1 MGEWLGGGGWV
12 YSVQHPA
19 PGREE
24 WQGLFPVESD
34 VLAER
39 AAEAHN
45 NLRAERDD
53 WRRMYET
60 EKAALES
67 VALRAD
73 QLAKEHAG
81 LRGQN
86 ARAFDT
92 IAAQLAR
99 ITELEAESAELRC
112 DDALNVALDRIA
124 ELEAELQRAIILSEL
139 GDGEKIEVKP

>member
-1 MGEWLGGGGWV
+1 MIEFGESGDVRLN
-12 YSVQHPA
+12 
-19 PGREE
+19 GRLLTNDADLIEAL
-24 WQGLFPVESD
+24 WSILPFR
-34 VLAER
+34 R
-39 AAEAHN
+39 ADEK
-45 NLRAERDD
+45 D

-99 ITELEAESAELRC
+99 ITELEAENAELRC
-112 DDALNVALDRIA
+112 DDALNVAEDRIA
-124 ELEAELQRAIILSEL
+124 ALESALRHFQRHAIIPSEL
-139 GDGEKIEVKP
+139 GDGERIKVKP

>member
-1 MGEWLGGGGWV
+1 MTNEE
-12 YSVQHPA
+12 
-19 PGREE
+19 RER
-24 WQGLFPVESD
+24 WTIV
-34 VLAER
+34 
-39 AAEAHN
+39 
-45 NLRAERDD
+45 LRAERDE

-81 LRGQN
+81 LRSQN

-99 ITELEAESAELRC
+99 INELEGENTELRC
-112 DDALNVALDRIA
+112 DDALNVAEDRIA
-124 ELEAELQRAIILSEL
+124 ALESELRQFQRHAIIPSEL
-139 GDGEKIEVKP
+139 GDGERIKVKP